1 MAKLSKQNSPVSF
14 QAKSQIHEPF
24 NIVVLKSN
32 IPIMTRV
39 FAILCLVLLGSALT
53 LRAQDRKSLADA
65 EHYFSVRSYDVALP
79 KFVSA
84 IQAGEK
90 DPMVHYKTAVCYQKS
105 SETDQQIK
113 AIPYF
118 EYALKNGKGMPNT
131 LYYDLGTIYLKDENI
146 QKAMENFNKFKEVSS
161 KADKKAMS
169 QADEAIQTC
178 HNALALMS
186 VPRNFKVTH
195 FNSIINSE
203 YTEYNPVVS
212 ADESVM
218 AFTALRPNTGKTR
231 SGDKFIEE
239 IYITYN
245 NAGTWSEAKL
255 VSIAHDYNVGTA
267 GISADGQKMLIFM
280 GGASDPGSLFQITK
294 AGETWSKPSLITSTI
309 NTPKYLESTA
319 SITPDG
325 KTIYFASDRLGGQG
339 GLDIYKTTLQ
349 ANGSWSAPVNLGNK
363 INSKYNEDAPYIH
376 PDQKT
381 LFFTSDGHNT
391 MGGRD
396 IFVTKLVNNGWTIPE
411 NMGYPVNTTVNDN
424 YFTLIADGTR
434 AYFSSDRKGGM
445 GGQDIYYIDLPAESA
460 NIPLT
465 MIKGKILN
473 LETGKPIPTKIYL
486 IDNETDKRLDF
497 VYDPDPETG
506 NYLIILPPSKNYDMV
521 IESDGF
527 LPYTLNINVP
537 NQTYFYE
544 LYQMVSLKTIKQFDV
559 VVGQEVQVKNAFYDT
574 DQDVKADLRKSHE
587 AKLVQGG
594 SLDVYDLMLDLMAA
608 QDKEGINYL
617 TDLIQMKDPIEEV
630 NFNEKENSKIDVAV
644 RTYYYDESDESKF
657 EQKKVDGKTIF
668 SLPTFMV
675 NDEIKKQK
683 GQPEKK
689 SGAYDKAILTKNAV
703 IYFDAGKSELKAQ
716 YNTQLDGILNDLKA
730 HKDLGVEI
738 SGFASAEGTEEMNR
752 ELSNKRAIAV
762 LDYVNHK
769 GIVRRRIVA
778 KGYGATKD
786 QNVSKEQGRRVE
798 VRIVDLNQMES
809 TK

>member
-1 MAKLSKQNSPVSF
+1 MIKEISLF
-14 QAKSQIHEPF
+14 
-24 NIVVLKSN
+24 
-32 IPIMTRV
+32 
-39 FAILCLVLLGSALT
+39 CLVLFFTMVSAS
-53 LRAQDRKSLADA
+53 AQDKKTLADA
-65 EHYFSVRSYDVALP
+65 DHYFSVRSYDVALP
-79 KFVSA
+79 KFLEA
-84 IQAGEK
+84 IKAGEK
-90 DPMVHYKTAVCYQKS
+90 DPMVYYKTGICYQKS
-105 SETDQQIK
+105 PETDEQIK
-113 AIPYF
+113 SIPYF
-118 EYALKNGKGMPNT
+118 EYALKNGKDLPAV
-131 LYYDLGTIYLKDENI
+131 LYYDLGMIYLKDENMS
-146 QKAMENFNKFKEVSS
+146 KAIENFTKFKEVSS
-161 KADKKAMS
+161 KADKKSIAM
-169 QADEAIQTC
+169 ADEALQTC
-178 HNALALMS
+178 NNAVALMS

-195 FNSIINSE
+195 FNSIINSK

-212 ADESVM
+212 ADESIM

-231 SGDKFIEE
+231 TGDKFIEE

-245 NAGTWSEAKL
+245 SNGSWSEPKVIPL
-255 VSIAHDYNVGTA
+255 AHDYNVGTA
-267 GISADGQKMLIFM
+267 GLSPDGQKMLIFM
-280 GGASDPGSLFQITK
+280 GGAVDPGSLFQITK
-294 AGETWSKPSLITSTI
+294 SGETWSKPSLITPTL

-325 KTIYFASDRLGGQG
+325 KVVYFASDRMGGQG
-339 GLDIYKTTLQ
+339 GLDIFKTTLQ
-349 ANGSWSAPVNLGNK
+349 ANGSWSAPVNLGPEV
-363 INSKYNEDAPYIH
+363 NSKANEDAPFIH
-376 PDQKT
+376 PDQRT

-396 IFVTKLVNNGWTIPE
+396 IFVTRLNDNKWTHPE

-445 GGQDIYYIDLPAESA
+445 GGQDIYFIDLPPESA

-473 LETGKPIPTKIYL
+473 AETGKPMPTKIYL
-486 IDNETDKRLDF
+486 IDNETNKKLDF

-506 NYLIILPPSKNYDMV
+506 TYLIILPPAKNYDMV
-521 IESDGF
+521 IESEGF

-544 LYQMVSLKTIKQFDV
+544 LYQMVNLKTIKQFDV

-574 DQDVKADLRKSHE
+574 DQDVKADLRKTHE

-594 SLDVYDLMLDLMAA
+594 NLDVYDLMLDLMASD
-608 QDKEGINYL
+608 DKEGIKYL
-617 TDLIQMKDPIEEV
+617 TELIEMKSPIEQV
-630 NFNEKENSKIDVAV
+630 NFNEKENARLEVAT

-675 NDEIKKQK
+675 NEEILKQK

-689 SGAYDKAILTKNAV
+689 AVNYDKALLAKNAN
-703 IYFDAGKSELKAQ
+703 IYFDAGKSDLKAQ
-716 YNTQLDGILNDLKA
+716 YNTQLDGLLDALKK
-730 HKDLGVEI
+730 HTELGIQI

-762 LDYVNHK
+762 LDYINHK

-778 KGYGATKD
+778 RGYGATKD
-786 QNVSKEQGRRVE
+786 QNVSKEEGRRVE
-798 VRIVDLNQMES
+798 VKIVDLNELEG
-809 TK
+809 KN

>member
-1 MAKLSKQNSPVSF
+1 MIKEISLF
-14 QAKSQIHEPF
+14 
-24 NIVVLKSN
+24 
-32 IPIMTRV
+32 
-39 FAILCLVLLGSALT
+39 CLVLFFTMVSVT
-53 LRAQDRKSLADA
+53 AQDKKNLADA

-79 KFVSA
+79 KFLEA
-84 IQAGEK
+84 IKAGEK
-90 DPMVHYKTAVCYQKS
+90 DPMVYYKTGICYQKS
-105 SETDQQIK
+105 PETDEQIK
-113 AIPYF
+113 SIPYF
-118 EYALKNGKGMPNT
+118 EYALKNAKDLPAV
-131 LYYDLGTIYLKDENI
+131 LYYDLGMIYLKDENMS
-146 QKAMENFNKFKEVSS
+146 KAIENFTKFKEVSS
-161 KADKKAMS
+161 KADKKSMS
-169 QADEAIQTC
+169 MADEALQIC
-178 HNALALMS
+178 NNAVALMS

-195 FNSIINSE
+195 FNSIINTK

-218 AFTALRPNTGKTR
+218 AYTALRPNTGKTR
-231 SGDKFIEE
+231 TGDKFIEE

-245 NAGTWSEAKL
+245 SNGSWSEPKVIPL
-255 VSIAHDYNVGTA
+255 AHDYNVGTA
-267 GISADGQKMLIFM
+267 GLSPDGQKMLIFM
-280 GGASDPGSLFQITK
+280 GGAVDPGSLFQITK
-294 AGETWSKPSLITSTI
+294 SGETWSKPSLITPTL

-325 KTIYFASDRLGGQG
+325 KVIYFASDRMGGQG
-339 GLDIYKTTLQ
+339 GLDIFKTSMQ
-349 ANGSWSAPVNLGNK
+349 ANGSWSAPVNLGPDV
-363 INSKYNEDAPYIH
+363 NSKANEDAPFIH
-376 PDQKT
+376 PDQRT

-396 IFVTKLVNNGWTIPE
+396 IFVTRLNNNKWTHPE

-445 GGQDIYYIDLPAESA
+445 GGQDIYFIDLPPESA

-473 LETGKPIPTKIYL
+473 AETGKPMPTKIYL
-486 IDNETDKRLDF
+486 IDNETNKKLDF

-506 NYLIILPPSKNYDMV
+506 TYLIILPPAKNYDMV
-521 IESDGF
+521 IESEGF

-544 LYQMVSLKTIKQFDV
+544 LYQMVNLKTIKQFDV

-574 DQDVKADLRKSHE
+574 DQDVKADLRKTHE

-594 SLDVYDLMLDLMAA
+594 NLDVYDLMLDLMASD
-608 QDKEGINYL
+608 DKEGIKYL
-617 TDLIQMKDPIEEV
+617 SELIEMKSPVEQV
-630 NFNEKENSKIDVAV
+630 NFNEKENTRLEVAT

-675 NDEIKKQK
+675 NEEIMKQK
-683 GQPEKK
+683 GQVEKK
-689 SGAYDKAILTKNAV
+689 AVNYDKALLTKNAN
-703 IYFDAGKSELKAQ
+703 IYFDAGKSDLKGQ
-716 YNTQLDGILNDLKA
+716 YNAQLDGLLDALKK
-730 HKDLGVEI
+730 HTELGIQI

-762 LDYVNHK
+762 LDYINHK

-778 KGYGATKD
+778 RGYGATKD
-786 QNVSKEQGRRVE
+786 QNVSKEEGRRVE
-798 VRIVDLNQMES
+798 VKIADLNELEA
-809 TK
+809 KN